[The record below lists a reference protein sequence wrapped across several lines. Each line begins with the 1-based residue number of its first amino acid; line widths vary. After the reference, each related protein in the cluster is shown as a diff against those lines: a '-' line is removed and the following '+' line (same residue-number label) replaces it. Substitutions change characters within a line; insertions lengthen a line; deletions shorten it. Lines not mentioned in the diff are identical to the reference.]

1 MTSYTEEKQQ
11 QMLMF
16 VKRVLIPEP
25 VVKAGVSTG
34 RIVTG
39 LAQPEPDIDAFV
51 FFDPLD
57 RKIIMIG

>member
-11 QMLMF
+11 QLLMF
-16 VKRVLIPEP
+16 VNRVLNPEP

-34 RIVTG
+34 SIVTG
-39 LAQPEPDIDAFV
+39 LARTEPDIDAFV
-51 FFDPLD
+51 FFDLLD